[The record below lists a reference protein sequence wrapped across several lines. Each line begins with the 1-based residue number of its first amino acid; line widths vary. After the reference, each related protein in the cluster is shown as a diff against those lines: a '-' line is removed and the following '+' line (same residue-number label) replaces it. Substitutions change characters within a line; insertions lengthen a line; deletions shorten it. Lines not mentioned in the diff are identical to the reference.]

1 MSYMRTCERC
11 SDSYFYDYY
20 SDNSGMLW
28 KYCPSCRRSLL
39 DQEDRQN
46 QSRLNAQFRYA
57 YGWGYNIDFDVATY
71 SYALN
76 ENGSLTYSCNPNY
89 GYDSRIRDLII
100 QGFLA
105 RLKEVGMV
113 DATSQYMLDMAY
125 NAGAD
130 GNCHDSFSI
139 RHETKEFLFF
149 FTAYPKVHF
158 VFNDAREVTFMAY
171 LPFQDAA
178 MKQAYGRGC
187 RDYIKLNTEECHALA
202 ERHQK
207 KALLAKTAK
216 KIRKQYWVNEDA
228 IKYLTR
234 LKYIIYVPWVAIYF
248 MALAGV
254 VFTLPYDVSEGWW
267 PEAWRAI
274 QKIFF
279 FTITYFAMTIPS
291 NVINSWI
298 KDANYDFT
306 LKKQEELLAINAE
319 GKHVDFDH
327 LDVLSPTQLDERIN
341 TILKNE
347 GMLVLVRDIAIVSGG
362 IAIAAYIFAEYVS
375 PFVF

>member
-1 MSYMRTCERC
+1 MSDMRTCERC
-11 SDSYFYDYY
+11 SDSYFYNYY

-28 KYCPSCRRSLL
+28 KYCHSCRRSLL

-57 YGWGYNIDFDVATY
+57 YGWGYNIDFEVATY
-71 SYALN
+71 RYVLN
-76 ENGSLTYSCNPNY
+76 EDGSLTYSCKPDY

-105 RLKEVGMV
+105 RLKDVGIIG
-113 DATSQYMLDMAY
+113 ATSQYMLDMAY

-139 RHETKEFLFF
+139 RHESKEFVFF

-158 VFNDAREVTFMAY
+158 VFNDAGDVISMIY
-171 LPFQDAA
+171 PPFQDAD
-178 MKQAYGRGC
+178 MKAAYGRGC
-187 RDYIKLNTEECHALA
+187 ADYIKLNAEACHALA
-202 ERHQK
+202 EQHQK
-207 KALLAKTAK
+207 EALLAKTAE
-216 KIRKQYWVNEDA
+216 KIREQYWVHEDA
-228 IKYLTR
+228 IKYFTR
-234 LKYIIYVPWVAIYF
+234 LKYVIYVPWTAIYF

-254 VFTLPYDVSEGWW
+254 VSTLSYDVSQGWW

-279 FTITYFAMTIPS
+279 FIITYFAMTMPS
-291 NVINSWI
+291 NIINSWI
-298 KDANYDFT
+298 KDANNDLT
-306 LKKQEELLAINAE
+306 LKKQEALLAINAE
-319 GKHVDFDH
+319 GKYVDFDH
-327 LDVLSPTQLDERIN
+327 LDELFPMPLDEEIN
-341 TILKNE
+341 AKKENKT
-347 GMLVLVRDIAIVSGG
+347 LVLVRDIAIIFGG
-362 IAIAAYIFAEYVS
+362 LEIAVYIYDEYVS